1 MSSFTEIKD
10 LLTTE
15 IINSPQYAVAV
26 KVKNLIIADILAP
39 NVSANFIYTLE
50 DSDYVDV
57 NNKDIENQ
65 SINLALKV
73 VLGLDVEVDMGMI
86 VIPMKKFLL

>member
-1 MSSFTEIKD
+1 MSSFTEINN

-39 NVSANFIYTLE
+39 NVSANFTYILV

-57 NNKDIENQ
+57 NNKDIEDQ

-73 VLGLDVEVDMGMI
+73 VLGLDAEVQMGMI